1 PISLLSVLLWIQ
13 ILTVAAVEARSRQ
26 KQMRPVL
33 REPTYARC
41 RGMAATLPRTLGE
54 LQLYRILQRANL
66 LCYYDAFIQQGG
78 DDVQQLCEAG
88 EDEFLEIM
96 ALVGMASKPLHVRR
110 LQKSLRDWVTN
121 PALFNQPLTS
131 LPVCSIPVYKLPE
144 GSPTLLPGNG
154 ARGDTQVKVPKCL
167 AAACVDPG
175 KGESGN
181 GNSSATVSPLQSG
194 SEPRFWASHGTES
207 EHSLSPAELGSPS
220 SPRDGL
226 EALDAAAVQSVA
238 ECVERISQTLPKSDP
253 GEVKEQLKGNKKLAK
268 MISHIFDMSDKDP
281 HREEEIRK
289 YSAIYGRFDSK
300 RKDGKHLTLHELTV
314 NEAAAQLCM
323 KEVALLTRRDEL
335 FGLARQ
341 VSREVTYKYTYRTS
355 KSRCGDRDEPSP
367 KRIKTELSIHGSLV
381 THLIIV
387 QSLDLL
393 ETSNI
398 PHQCLWAGLVS
409 QEEQEGCFDL
419 QEALQAIHMRQE
431 TLKEQLAHAR
441 SKGEETVGRNIQV
454 QLERLLAKQMEI
466 LHDAATQDR
475 LQALEWRVP
484 PGPYKHSTERQNSNG
499 LSADKNADQQELQS
513 GRMGSAEKERVRERE
528 REAVAE
534 RERPLNLR
542 VTSQR
547 LSAPDGDTPLG
558 KQLANEL
565 KRHHHHANA
574 ESKTSSATENGGDSS
589 SRALNLSEKKTIKS
603 EPEDSR

>member
-1 PISLLSVLLWIQ
+1 
-13 ILTVAAVEARSRQ
+13 
-26 KQMRPVL
+26 
-33 REPTYARC
+33 
-41 RGMAATLPRTLGE
+41 MAATLPRTLGE

-110 LQKSLRDWVTN
+110 LQKALRDWVTN

-154 ARGDTQVKVPKCL
+154 ARGETQSVKVPKCL
-167 AAACVDPG
+167 AVACVDPN
-175 KGESGN
+175 KGEAGN
-181 GNSSATVSPLQSG
+181 GSSSATVSPLQSG

-226 EALDAAAVQSVA
+226 EALDTAAVQSVA
-238 ECVERISQTLPKSDP
+238 ECVERIAQTLPKSDP
-253 GEVKEQLKGNKKLAK
+253 GEVKELLKGNKKLAK
-268 MISHIFDMSDKDP
+268 MITHIFDMSEEDP
-281 HREEEIRK
+281 RREEEIRK

-355 KSRCGDRDEPSP
+355 KSRCGERDEPSP
-367 KRIKTELSIHGSLV
+367 KRIKTE
-381 THLIIV
+381 
-387 QSLDLL
+387 
-393 ETSNI
+393 
-398 PHQCLWAGLVS
+398 
-409 QEEQEGCFDL
+409 EGCFDL

-466 LHDAATQDR
+466 LHDAAAQDR

-484 PGPYKHSTERQNSNG
+484 PGPYKHSGERQNSNG
-499 LSADKNADQQELQS
+499 ISTDK
-513 GRMGSAEKERVRERE
+513 SAEHG
-528 REAVAE
+528 
-534 RERPLNLR
+534 ERPLNLR
-542 VTSQR
+542 VTGQR
-547 LSAPDGDTPLG
+547 KSANEGETPLG

-565 KRHHHHANA
+565 KRHNQANT
-574 ESKTSSATENGGDSS
+574 EGKTSGATENGDAS
-589 SRALNLSEKKTIKS
+589 SRALNLSEKKVIKS

>member
-1 PISLLSVLLWIQ
+1 
-13 ILTVAAVEARSRQ
+13 
-26 KQMRPVL
+26 
-33 REPTYARC
+33 
-41 RGMAATLPRTLGE
+41 MAATLPRTLGE

-110 LQKSLRDWVTN
+110 LQKALRDWVTN
-121 PALFNQPLTS
+121 PGLFNQPLTS

-154 ARGDTQVKVPKCL
+154 ARGETHVKVPKCV
-167 AAACVDPG
+167 AAALVDPG
-175 KGESGN
+175 KGEAGN
-181 GNSSATVSPLQSG
+181 GSSSATASPLQSG
-194 SEPRFWASHGTES
+194 NEPRFWAGHGTES
-207 EHSLSPAELGSPS
+207 EHSLSPADLGSPS

-226 EALDAAAVQSVA
+226 EALDAAAVQSVT
-238 ECVERISQTLPKSDP
+238 ECVERMAQALPKSDP
-253 GEVKEQLKGNKKLAK
+253 AEVKEQLKGNKKLAK
-268 MISHIFDMSDKDP
+268 MISHIFDMSEEDP

-367 KRIKTELSIHGSLV
+367 KRIKTE
-381 THLIIV
+381 
-387 QSLDLL
+387 
-393 ETSNI
+393 
-398 PHQCLWAGLVS
+398 
-409 QEEQEGCFDL
+409 QEGFFDL

-431 TLKEQLAHAR
+431 TLREQLAQAR
-441 SKGEETVGRNIQV
+441 SKGEETVSRNIQV

-466 LHDAATQDR
+466 LHDAAAQDG

-484 PGPYKHSTERQNSNG
+484 PGAFKHSTDRQSTNG
-499 LSADKNADQQELQS
+499 VSSDKSSEQH
-513 GRMGSAEKERVRERE
+513 GEK
-528 REAVAE
+528 
-534 RERPLNLR
+534 PLNLR
-542 VTSQR
+542 VTGQR
-547 LSAPDGDTPLG
+547 AGASEGETPLG

-565 KRHHHHANA
+565 KRHHQASA
-574 ESKTSSATENGGDSS
+574 ESKAAAATGVKRQRSRRDSTGPQS
-589 SRALNLSEKKTIKS
+589 FGK
-603 EPEDSR
+603 EDHQIGA